1 MPVYSKRSPDYLGK
15 KIDAIVLELL
25 LCCIL
30 RIGNTEINFK
40 FRLPFYSRQDMDRID
55 YYSFFFHARL
65 VYKSW
70 IPCRLISI
78 AHATTRC
85 LDTQNVTTED
95 KELIDCKP
103 RMDRIY
109 FVPVIKDSSHRDGAI
124 YKNKFIREDFWEGD
138 IADRNESKW
147 SKMTKSLSSNLY
159 AYCRMSFFCKYIFMC
174 TDLFFWHHG
183 GGRSS

>member
-1 MPVYSKRSPDYLGK
+1 LEILKSISSFVYHFTP
-15 KIDAIVLELL
+15 
-25 LCCIL
+25 
-30 RIGNTEINFK
+30 
-40 FRLPFYSRQDMDRID
+40 DRIWTALTIIL
-55 YYSFFFHARL
+55 FFHARL

-85 LDTQNVTTED
+85 LDTQNVVTEVD

-103 RMDRIY
+103 RMDRVY
-109 FVPVIKDSSHRDGAI
+109 LVPVIKNSSHRDGAI

-147 SKMTKSLSSNLY
+147 SKMTKSLFVCILSNE
-159 AYCRMSFFCKYIFMC
+159 FFLQVYIHVHRLIFGTMEVGDPHDH
-174 TDLFFWHHG
+174 THFAN
-183 GGRSS
+183 

>member
-1 MPVYSKRSPDYLGK
+1 MDCIDVYS
-15 KIDAIVLELL
+15 
-25 LCCIL
+25 
-30 RIGNTEINFK
+30 
-40 FRLPFYSRQDMDRID
+40 
-55 YYSFFFHARL
+55 FFHARL

-174 TDLFFWHHG
+174 TDLFLAPWRWEILMITLILLIRLDLEWDQVGLDLVVWNKWQDFV
-183 GGRSS
+183 